1 MKRLL
6 ILVAFFTYQCV
17 IAQAPSS
24 DINTEI
30 DQLKAPQTPAAVM
43 LGIAESEITRPSD
56 VSDFI
61 ASLRQATSGF
71 TSVPLNYAIE
81 FSPHWIWNKK
91 TSDAKSFLSN
101 DIGNNIKHSFT
112 ISVANNNNDV
122 QSISQGPIR
131 NTAIATGIR
140 FSFLRGNISDSTK
153 AKLNTVNQYMAS
165 KNKTASQSSQATMIE
180 DLNKI
185 MLTKIEA
192 VEQIA
197 NLTEAQKQ
205 TKIDSIVQYY
215 ETHKSTLT
223 AQAFDQPDIDDKI
236 HEILE
241 ALEFER
247 KGWKLDFNS
256 AIAWRFPD
264 QSYSRRALDQ
274 TGAWLSGGYEFQ
286 NNISILCLLRYQYFS
301 DNALI
306 GRTKNSALDGGAR
319 LLYTRSKFTLS
330 AELVYRNN
338 IDIEDQKYKYLINL
352 DYKIGDNQKLNLSFG
367 KDFNGVFTKDGN
379 VISALNFLM
388 GFGNKRKVS
397 DKA

>member
-6 ILVAFFTYQCV
+6 TLIVLFTYQLV
-17 IAQAPSS
+17 IAQSTTN

-81 FSPHWIWNKK
+81 FSPHWVWNKK
-91 TSDAKSFLSN
+91 TSDAKSFM
-101 DIGNNIKHSFT
+101 GNNLGDNIKHSFT

-131 NTAIATGIR
+131 NTALATGIR
-140 FSFLRGNISDSTK
+140 FSFLRGSVTDTTV
-153 AKLNTVNQYMAS
+153 AKLNAVNQHMTN
-165 KNKTASQSSQATMIE
+165 KNNATGQSVDDIKT
-180 DLNKI
+180 
-185 MLTKIEA
+185 
-192 VEQIA
+192 
-197 NLTEAQKQ
+197 
-205 TKIDSIVQYY
+205 IDG
-215 ETHKSTLT
+215 
-223 AQAFDQPDIDDKI
+223 KI

-247 KGWKLDFNS
+247 KGWKLDFS
-256 AIAWRFPD
+256 AAVAWRFPD

-274 TGAWLSGGYEFQ
+274 TGAWLSGGYEFK
-286 NNISILCLLRYQYFS
+286 NNISILCLARYQYFS
-301 DNALI
+301 KDTLI
-306 GRTKNSALDGGAR
+306 GRTENNALDAGAR
-319 LLYTRSKFTLS
+319 LLYTKSKFTLS